1 MPIQL
6 VFIRHGVAED
16 RSSGQADFDRRLTP
30 DGEARLKSTLPNI
43 KSLLN
48 KGWKAV
54 IWTSPLIRA
63 METAQIVSDV
73 FGIGEV
79 IGFGFIGEGYFGGF
93 QNEIEKLDPKKRYV
107 ILVVGHEPF
116 LGGWSESLS
125 GRILPFKKGAAAGF
139 LIHGNDLSTAE
150 FKWFLQPEQ
159 MREHFSEQREDD
171 ILSNIRAGLAGYMKQ
186 IQANQEDFVNHPLDP
201 EATHKLRVSIRKLKS
216 LLSFIAPYQNK
227 GQNKEEQAFFRRFLR
242 DLSYLRELDV
252 LAEACGTFSRENP
265 KILSED
271 SDVFRVIKEEH
282 ELELDRV
289 YLVLETEEFKNSL
302 ARIRYLVNH
311 PVPTKKEEED
321 KPAGEILDE
330 RFRKM
335 YAKFEAKGKRLGRAD
350 EDEAHALRIKAKKLR
365 YVLELIE
372 PISGKDYGNMKE
384 ELKTAHDRLGE
395 LCDARKN
402 RDILEKFNDL
412 PLSGEAHIEIRALID
427 RQERIVEES
436 LAIIKL

>member
-6 VFIRHGVAED
+6 VFIRHGIAED

-30 DGEARLKSTLPNI
+30 EGEARLKSTLPNI
-43 KSLLN
+43 KALLN

-93 QNEIEKLDPKKRYV
+93 QNEIEKLDPKKRHV
-107 ILVVGHEPF
+107 VLVVGHEPF
-116 LGGWSESLS
+116 MGGWAETLS
-125 GRILPFKKGAAAGF
+125 GRILPFKKGAAACF

-159 MREHFSEQREDD
+159 MREHSSEKEEDD
-171 ILSNIRAGLAGYMKQ
+171 VLTNIRSGLAGYMKQ
-186 IQANQEDFVNHPLDP
+186 ISSNQEDFVNHPLDP
-201 EATHKLRVSIRKLKS
+201 EAVHKLRVSIRKLKS

-242 DLSYLRELDV
+242 ELSYVRELDV
-252 LAEACGTFSRENP
+252 LAAACGTFCRENP
-265 KILSED
+265 KLLSED
-271 SDVFRVIKEEH
+271 SDLFRVLKEEH
-282 ELELDRV
+282 EQELDRV
-289 YLVLETEEFKNSL
+289 YLVLATQEFRNSL
-302 ARIRYLVNH
+302 DRIRYLVNH
-311 PVPTKKEEED
+311 PVPTKKLETD
-321 KPAGEILDE
+321 RPAGEILDA

-335 YAKFEAKGKRLGRAD
+335 HAKFETKAKLLGRAD

-372 PISGKDYGNMKE
+372 PISGMDYGRIRE
-384 ELKTAHDRLGE
+384 ELRDAHDRLGE

-402 RDILEKFNDL
+402 RDILERFNDL
-412 PLSGEAHIEIRALID
+412 PLSGEAHMEIRALID

-436 LAIIKL
+436 LALFEQ

>member
-1 MPIQL
+1 MPVQL
-6 VFIRHGVAED
+6 VFIRHGVAEE

-30 DGEARLKSTLPNI
+30 DGEARLKNTLPNI
-43 KSLLN
+43 KALLN

-63 METAQIVSDV
+63 METAQIVSEV
-73 FGIGEV
+73 FGIGDV

-93 QNEIEKLDPKKRYV
+93 QNEIEKLDPKKRYIV
-107 ILVVGHEPF
+107 IVVGHEPF
-116 LGGWSESLS
+116 MGGWAESLT
-125 GRILPFKKGAAAGF
+125 GRILPFKKGAAACF

-159 MREHFSEQREDD
+159 MREHSSEQQEDD
-171 ILSNIRAGLAGYMKQ
+171 VLQNIRSGLTGYMKQ

-216 LLSFIAPYQNK
+216 LLSYIAPYQNK
-227 GQNKEEQAFFRRFLR
+227 GQNKEEQAFFRGFLR
-242 DLSYLRELDV
+242 ELSYLRELDV
-252 LAEACGTFSRENP
+252 LAEACGKFCRENP

-271 SDVFRVIKEEH
+271 SDIFRVIKEEH
-282 ELELDRV
+282 EQELDRV
-289 YLVLETEEFKNSL
+289 YLVLETEAFRNSL

-311 PVPTKKEEED
+311 PVPAKKAETD
-321 KPAGEILDE
+321 RPAGEILDE

-335 YAKFEAKGKRLGRAD
+335 YEKFEAKSKRLGRAN

-365 YVLELIE
+365 YVLELLE
-372 PISGKDYGNMKE
+372 PVSGKDYGNIRE
-384 ELKTAHDRLGE
+384 ELKGAHDRLGE

-402 RDILEKFNDL
+402 RDILERFNDL
-412 PLSGEAHIEIRALID
+412 PLSGEAHLELRALIG
-427 RQERIVEES
+427 RQEQIVEES
-436 LAIIKL
+436 LALFKE